1 MKLIKLFI
9 LLFYAMDLYSQNL
22 ASQNDSIYL
31 LNDKKSFK
39 FEGSIY
45 ISENLELNHSFGE
58 NSGIV
63 YSLAIKISDEILLGM
78 TTQDTE
84 VSNEFRNIHHFLM
97 KYNMN
102 KTENHNFYLSL
113 KIPSSKFTK
122 IENDQLKFLRL
133 GFGYKHK
140 IYEKEKSSLYI
151 DLNHDYLIDWDN
163 NNSTYNPTTLIGLS
177 YFYND

>member
-1 MKLIKLFI
+1 MKLIKLLI
-9 LLFYAMDLYSQNL
+9 LLFFALNLYSQNL
-22 ASQNDSIYL
+22 DNQNDSIYFL
-31 LNDKKSFK
+31 EDKKSYK

-45 ISENLELNHSFGE
+45 LSENLELNHSFGE

-84 VSNEFRNIHHFLM
+84 VANQIRNIHHFLM
-97 KYNMN
+97 KY
-102 KTENHNFYLSL
+102 KIKEYENHNFYISL

-122 IENDQLKFLRL
+122 IENDQLKFLRG

-151 DLNHDYLIDWDN
+151 DLNQDFLIDWD
-163 NNSTYNPTTLIGLS
+163 NNSTYNPTLLIGIS